1 MLGTRETGS
10 AGRSRLE
17 EARMAVKRTMEGEG
31 GDMRG
36 REIRRLRSEAGV
48 ALAFVALLLF
58 VFLGLA
64 ALAVDMGLLYGA
76 RTEAQRTADSAA
88 LAGASML
95 FDAPTDAALA
105 RSTAI
110 EWASR
115 NPVQGIAPTVL
126 PEDVDVDLGES
137 LVRVRVIL
145 TEAHQANAPIRNIF
159 GRALGFLNSDV
170 AVFAAAQA
178 AVASGINCPLP
189 FVLIDRWWDGTRG
202 GLAEGND
209 LYVPPGDIYNAG
221 PLAREDWPGSPGLNT
236 GFGTADKGRVLRIYP
251 GSTGDSPQ
259 PGWYYPLALEDPGA
273 DAYRNWIQGCPNPDA
288 TFNLGDQ
295 IPIEPGRMV
304 GPTTQGFQNLYNQ
317 DANAFWG
324 TQAGGYVN
332 APPPT
337 PGPGGAPGGCVM
349 RPGAVDDSGNNV
361 CVSSPRVKPM
371 ITIDPGDNP
380 PGSGRQTI
388 PLSHFVGVFV
398 ECVGVYNPP
407 NCVGNINS
415 NNPNQ
420 GVWVRFIEYRGIN
433 PMPVGQGDPGSLV
446 RILVLVE

>member
-1 MLGTRETGS
+1 MTSTRQS
-10 AGRSRLE
+10 AVRNR
-17 EARMAVKRTMEGEG
+17 
-31 GDMRG
+31 RG
-36 REIRRLRSEAGV
+36 I

-64 ALAVDMGLLYGA
+64 GLAVDMGMLYGA
-76 RTEAQRTADSAA
+76 RTEAQRAADSGA

-95 FDAPTDAALA
+95 FDNPTNAALA

-110 EWASR
+110 DWAGR
-115 NPVQGIAPTVL
+115 NQIQGLGPVVL
-126 PEDVDVDLGES
+126 DEDVDVDLDES
-137 LVRVRVIL
+137 LVRVRVFR
-145 TEAHQANAPIRNIF
+145 TEDHQANDPIRNIF
-159 GRALGFLNSDV
+159 ARALGFRTSDV

-178 AVASGINCPLP
+178 AVASGVNCPLP
-189 FVLIDRWWDGTRG
+189 FVLIDRWWDTDRA

-209 LYVPPGDIYNAG
+209 TYGAGDIYNAG
-221 PLAREDWPGSPGLNT
+221 PLDRDDWPGSPSLET

-259 PGWYYPLALEDPGA
+259 PGWYFPLALDDPGA
-273 DAYRNWIQGCPNPDA
+273 NAYRDWIQGCPNPDA
-288 TFNLGDQ
+288 TFSLGDQ

-304 GPTTQGFQNLYNQ
+304 GPTSQGFQSLYNQ

-337 PGPGGAPGGCVM
+337 PGPGGAAGGCVM
-349 RPGAVDDSGNNV
+349 RAGAVDDAGNNV
-361 CVSSPRVKPM
+361 CVSSPRIKPM
-371 ITIDPGDNP
+371 LTIDPGNNP
-380 PGSGRQTI
+380 PGPGRQTI

-407 NCVGNINS
+407 NCVGNIS
-415 NNPNQ
+415 GNNQNQ
-420 GVWVRFIEYRGIN
+420 GVWVRFIEHRGIN

>member
-1 MLGTRETGS
+1 MTSTRQS
-10 AGRSRLE
+10 AVRN
-17 EARMAVKRTMEGEG
+17 
-31 GDMRG
+31 
-36 REIRRLRSEAGV
+36 RRGV

-64 ALAVDMGLLYGA
+64 GLAVDMGMLYGA
-76 RTEAQRTADSAA
+76 RTEAQRAADSGA

-95 FDAPTDAALA
+95 FDNPTNAALA

-110 EWASR
+110 DWAGR
-115 NPVQGIAPTVL
+115 NRIQGLGPVVL
-126 PEDVDVDLGES
+126 DEDVDVDLDES
-137 LVRVRVIL
+137 LVRVRVHR
-145 TEAHQANAPIRNIF
+145 TEAHQANDPIRNIF
-159 GRALGFLNSDV
+159 SRALGFRTSDV

-189 FVLIDRWWDGTRG
+189 FVLVDRWWDTGRG

-209 LYVPPGDIYNAG
+209 TYGAGDIYNAG
-221 PLAREDWPGSPGLNT
+221 PLGRDDWPGSPSLDT
-236 GFGTADKGRVLRIYP
+236 GFGTADKGRLLRIYP

-259 PGWYYPLALEDPGA
+259 PGWYYPLALDGSGA
-273 DAYRNWIQGCPNPDA
+273 NLYRNWISGCPDPDA

-304 GPTTQGFQNLYNQ
+304 GPTNQGFQDLYNQ
-317 DANAFWG
+317 DPNAFWA
-324 TQAGGYVN
+324 TRDAGYTN

-349 RPGAVDDSGNNV
+349 RRNNPDGPV

-371 ITIDPGDNP
+371 ITIDPGDSP
-380 PGSGRQTI
+380 LSPGRQTI

-398 ECVGVYNPP
+398 ECVGQYNPP
-407 NCVGNINS
+407 NCVGNVQGNDPNS
-415 NNPNQ
+415 
-420 GVWVRFIEYRGIN
+420 GIWVRFIEYRGIN
-433 PMPVGQGDPGSLV
+433 PMPVGQAAPGSLV